1 MRKTRLQYHAAIRD
15 ARKSETD
22 IVNKRFAA
30 AVVENRHRDFWQEV
44 KRLRSRS
51 NVVDG
56 LSSASDIAESF
67 AGKYSTLYT
76 SVSYSVE
83 KMSKIRGELN
93 GRLHTS
99 GSVQHSVVS
108 TGNVLSAFKLLKAGK
123 GDGSFGLSTYHF
135 IHACEELGTHVAMRF
150 SALLVDGFAPKDM
163 VSCTLI
169 PIPKGKN
176 VITTDSANYRGI
188 ALISIFRKVFDLIF

>member
-1 MRKTRLQYHAAIRD
+1 MQKTRLQYHAAIRD

-123 GDGSFGLSTYHF
+123 GDGSFGLSTSYHF
-135 IHACEELGTHVAMRF
+135 ILACEELWTHVAMMF
-150 SALLVDGFAPKDM
+150 SALLVHGFAPEDM
-163 VSCTLI
+163 VSCTLS
-169 PIPKGKN
+169 PYPKVKM
-176 VITTDSANYRGI
+176 
-188 ALISIFRKVFDLIF
+188 

>member
-15 ARKSETD
+15 ARKSETG
-22 IVNKRFAA
+22 IVNMRFAA

-44 KRLRSRS
+44 KRLGSRGNSVS

-93 GRLHTS
+93 EQLHSS

-108 TGNVLSAFKLLKAGK
+108 TGDVLSALSCLRLVRVMVVLAYQLII
-123 GDGSFGLSTYHF
+123 SF
-135 IHACEELGTHVAMRF
+135 M
-150 SALLVDGFAPKDM
+150 LVR
-163 VSCTLI
+163 
-169 PIPKGKN
+169 N
-176 VITTDSANYRGI
+176 
-188 ALISIFRKVFDLIF
+188 

>member
-1 MRKTRLQYHAAIRD
+1 VTL
-15 ARKSETD
+15 
-22 IVNKRFAA
+22 IVSAGCS
-30 AVVENRHRDFWQEV
+30 V
-44 KRLRSRS
+44 S

-76 SVSYSVE
+76 SVE

-93 GRLHTS
+93 ERLHS
-99 GSVQHSVVS
+99 PGSVQHSVVS
-108 TGNVLSAFKLLKAGK
+108 TGDVLSAFKLLKAGK

-188 ALISIFRKVFDLIF
+188 ALSSIFGKVFDLIF